1 MKMSNVSIENLEV
14 LPTASEAEP
23 LRKRPPVVIVVDDE
37 EMVTKTVASFLQFET
52 DYEVH
57 TFESPLQALERI
69 KHTPPDVVISD
80 FLMPEMD
87 GLSFIKEVK
96 RLYPEISPILL
107 TGYADKENAIKAIN
121 EVGVFQYIEKP
132 WDNDHLKVVIRNGLA
147 HKDLKL
153 QLQNKIKELDEIL
166 LERDR
171 LAQDNEMLKEELR
184 LAQSVQMSMLP
195 QQFPQVNGVAIAA
208 KYLPALEI
216 GGDFY
221 DVIPLANE
229 QLGVIIADV
238 TGHGIQSAL
247 ITVLLKSSFSHF
259 RDTDTAAGEILA
271 SMNKVFYPILPRG
284 FFVAALAATIDTRS
298 GVCRLAN
305 GGVPHPF
312 HLRMKEKTIE
322 RVPVNGLLLGV
333 ASGELFKP
341 GDEMTVE
348 LKPGDRLLLYTDGLS
363 EAENQDNEHF
373 DSGWMQKV
381 MAESHRR
388 PTHEVFELLMQSAQT
403 FSKPGHR
410 WDDITIL
417 SIERN

>member
-1 MKMSNVSIENLEV
+1 M
-14 LPTASEAEP
+14 
-23 LRKRPPVVIVVDDE
+23 IVVDDE

-52 DYEVH
+52 DYEIH
-57 TFESPLQALERI
+57 TFESPFAALERI
-69 KHTPPDVVISD
+69 KNTAPDVIISD

-87 GLSFIKEVK
+87 GLTFIKEVK
-96 RLYPEISPILL
+96 RLYPEISSILL

-121 EVGVFQYIEKP
+121 EVGIYQYIEKP

-147 HKDLKL
+147 HKDLKI
-153 QLQNKIKELDEIL
+153 QLQKRLKELDEIL

-184 LAQSVQMSMLP
+184 LAQSVQLSMLP
-195 QQFPQVNGVAIAA
+195 QHFPKVNNLCLAA

-229 QLGVIIADV
+229 KLGILIADV

-247 ITVLLKSSFSHF
+247 ITVLLKSSFANF
-259 RDTDTAAGEILA
+259 RDAEIEPAEILT
-271 SMNKVFYPILPRG
+271 SMNNVFYPILPKG
-284 FFVAALAATIDTRS
+284 FFVAALAATVDTRS
-298 GVCRLAN
+298 GECRVVN
-305 GGVPHPF
+305 GGVPYPF
-312 HLRMKEKTIE
+312 LIRCKQKRVE

-333 ASGELFKP
+333 ANSDAFKP
-341 GDEMTVE
+341 GDETIIE
-348 LKPGDRLLLYTDGLS
+348 LHQGDRLLLYTDGLS
-363 EAENQDNEHF
+363 EAENQHSEHF
-373 DSGWMQKV
+373 DSGWMQRV
-381 MAESHRR
+381 LAESSQQ
-388 PTHEVFELLMQSAQT
+388 PIAEIFERLTSAAKE

-417 SIERN
+417 GIERS